1 MLWPLGVSLLCTL
14 LSLAALGL
22 YGINMVLIYLSA
34 LSAVASIMF
43 WREFSSARGENNR
56 EGEDK

>member
-1 MLWPLGVSLLCTL
+1 VSLFFTL

-22 YGINMVLIYLSA
+22 YGFNMVLLYLSA

-43 WREFSSARGENNR
+43 WRESSPARGEDNR
-56 EGEDK
+56 ESGGEQP